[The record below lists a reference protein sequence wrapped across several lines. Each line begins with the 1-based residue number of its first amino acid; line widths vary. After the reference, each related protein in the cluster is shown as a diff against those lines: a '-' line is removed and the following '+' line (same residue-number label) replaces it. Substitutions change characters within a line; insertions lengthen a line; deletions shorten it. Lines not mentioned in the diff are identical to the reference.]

1 MKINIFLGLLLAL
14 TNSCGQNNK
23 MDEKII
29 KKENNMNIESI
40 LKLQL
45 LAGKSALYDETAD
58 GETYIYEEKDL
69 LVIIPSVKSILE
81 NSGFK
86 FISDDL
92 FIKKIKSIFG
102 RTIDLNLSSKY
113 LYISPL
119 EKCNREILYYTN
131 ENTVQIN
138 PISYYVIKKENFITD
153 LYAIPQITDYQKTY
167 PNIASVE
174 NTIEKEFIKNGTKVN
189 LHLWKEFE
197 LEKQPEYNLKYQR
210 KRNIQTLVARNMYL
224 FNDSKAHFRWLVLND
239 QYFMR
244 SLVTTFGYYDDN
256 ELNKWVADNTE
267 FSSQN
272 IEEVNKILYNKKCDG
287 KIIVNYPMLELI
299 SEDEKK
305 ANEMYDFFKLGYFG
319 WLQDDNNNLELT
331 FSQKAEIIARL
342 HSFIYSNMKEY
353 RTYQYMGGFAEW
365 FDADNKYSKEFEKHN
380 YYNIPNFKKQ
390 WKEAK
395 VEGDGIALPGQLD

>member
-1 MKINIFLGLLLAL
+1 LEIYNNIF
-14 TNSCGQNNK
+14 
-23 MDEKII
+23 II
-29 KKENNMNIESI
+29 KER
-40 LKLQL
+40 
-45 LAGKSALYDETAD
+45 G
-58 GETYIYEEKDL
+58 
-69 LVIIPSVKSILE
+69 
-81 NSGFK
+81 
-86 FISDDL
+86 
-92 FIKKIKSIFG
+92 
-102 RTIDLNLSSKY
+102 
-113 LYISPL
+113 
-119 EKCNREILYYTN
+119 
-131 ENTVQIN
+131 
-138 PISYYVIKKENFITD
+138 FITN
-153 LYAIPQITDYQKTY
+153 LYAIPELIKYEKLF
-167 PNIASVE
+167 PNLV
-174 NTIEKEFIKNGTKVN
+174 TIENDIIYRKEPDLGNQIIIAR
-189 LHLWKEFE
+189 WKDIPD
-197 LEKQPEYNLKYQR
+197 LDQQR

-267 FSSQN
+267 FSSHN

-287 KIIVNYPMLELI
+287 KIIVNYPILELI

-305 ANEMYDFFKLGYFG
+305 ATDMYYFLR
-319 WLQDDNNNLELT
+319 WDYFNWFLEDNNNLELT

-342 HSFIYSNMKEY
+342 HSFIYSNMQEY

-395 VEGDGIALPGQLD
+395 EMGDGIARPGEE